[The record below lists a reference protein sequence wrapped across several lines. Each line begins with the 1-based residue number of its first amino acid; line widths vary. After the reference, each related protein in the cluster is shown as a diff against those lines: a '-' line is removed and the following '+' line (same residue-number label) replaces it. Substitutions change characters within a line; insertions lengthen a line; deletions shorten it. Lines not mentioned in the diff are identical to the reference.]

1 MTSDAYL
8 LPSKA
13 KILKIEISNP
23 GLPANLTDLITSRE
37 LNSYKRNRLFRRQ
50 VFKDEH
56 DYEVRKQLHIPNDAK
71 STFGEY
77 IQKYYDLKRKYVR
90 NVLNYGNYIRAKDV
104 SSFLHEVETLNELY
118 RGLCGQ
124 VRKILTPLADWKD
137 VLLFNPRVRFAMFII
152 SEQQVSDEHFRY
164 ELSAMRIPFDGNPTV
179 EELLGIT
186 T

>member
-8 LPSKA
+8 IPSKA
-13 KILKIEISNP
+13 RILKIEISNP

-56 DYEVRKQLHIPNDAK
+56 DCEVRKQLHIPNDAK

-77 IQKYYDLKRKYVR
+77 IQKYYDLKKKYVR
-90 NVLNYGNYIRAKDV
+90 NVLNYGNYIQMKGVPA
-104 SSFLHEVETLNELY
+104 FLKEVEGLNAVY
-118 RGLCGQ
+118 RELCGR
-124 VRKILTPLADWKD
+124 VRSILMPLADWKD

-152 SEQQVSDEHFRY
+152 SEQQFSDEHFRY